1 MKPNFDLYFYY
12 PPHNFDFLFIK
23 HNKTYSY
30 NMCFLYKEFLV
41 SIKCSTNK
49 SKSQVFSKKNN
60 NFITTTMY
68 LNNNYSQLGSENPTV

>member
-1 MKPNFDLYFYY
+1 
-12 PPHNFDFLFIK
+12 
-23 HNKTYSY
+23 
-30 NMCFLYKEFLV
+30 MCFLYKEFFV